1 MKAARNVIGG
11 LGNLMFIK
19 AYLIAQ
25 CMEGEIPDTYVQQYS
40 RWAKYTDI
48 IRATFME
55 GIQLNSIDKVAL
67 HIRRGDYLNHKNI
80 YVNLSETDYYQK
92 AVANFPEANFLVF
105 CKDNQGWDTDKKD
118 REWCRDF
125 LDTFLKGRYE
135 LVSKDNKE
143 EMDMNT
149 MASCIARIGAN
160 SSFSWMS
167 CFLAGTNNIMPKQWF
182 VEGGMA
188 QPVEIPP
195 EWTLI

>member
-1 MKAARNVIGG
+1 MQASRNIVGG

-25 CMEGEIPDTYVQQYS
+25 CMEGEILDTYVQQYS
-40 RWAKYTDI
+40 RWWKYKDI

-55 GIQLNSIDKVAL
+55 GVVPNSVDKVAL
-67 HIRRGDYLNHKNI
+67 HIRRGDYLKARI
-80 YVNLSETDYYQK
+80 YVNLAETDYYQR
-92 AVANFPEANFLVF
+92 AVTNFPDAQFLVF
-105 CKDNQGWDTDKKD
+105 CKDNQGWEQDKAD
-118 REWCRDF
+118 REWCRNF
-125 LDTFLKGRYE
+125 LDTFIKGRYE

-143 EMDMNT
+143 EEDMNL

-182 VEGGMA
+182 VESAQA

-195 EWTLI
+195 GWTLL